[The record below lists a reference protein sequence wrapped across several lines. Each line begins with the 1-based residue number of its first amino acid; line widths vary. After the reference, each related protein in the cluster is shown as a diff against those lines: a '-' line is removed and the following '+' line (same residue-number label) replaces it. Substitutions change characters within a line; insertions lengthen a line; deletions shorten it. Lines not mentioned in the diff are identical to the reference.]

1 MREGT
6 SEVFRTTPLAS
17 VGGVVF
23 LSDIIDPELDAHAL
37 RSPPPASLEA
47 PGSLVARESA
57 CQVLSSVTNI
67 SRPPRPG
74 EEPGRHAGH
83 RARLSD
89 LAASLAAAAA
99 LAFRGRLVAG
109 AAEQQRARREGR
121 RLL

>member
-89 LAASLAAAAA
+89 LAAPLAAVAAMA
-99 LAFRGRLVAG
+99 VRWRLVG